1 MITEVNAWSIGLAMG
16 FMLMDIL
23 TGFIGSIITHTFSS
37 SKMRE
42 GLGHKMLLICIIAMA
57 IMLEIGGEH
66 IEGLGFTSV
75 TVPVVCVYII
85 IMEVGSVLEN
95 VCTAYP
101 ELKDSPLF
109 TLFKGKDSH
118 NAYH

>member
-1 MITEVNAWSIGLAMG
+1 MITEANTWSIGLAMG

-23 TGFIGSIITHTFSS
+23 TGLVGSVITHTFSS

-42 GLGHKMLLICIIAMA
+42 GLGHKVLLICIIAMTV
-57 IMLEIGGEH
+57 MLDIGGDH
-66 IEGLGFTSV
+66 IDGLGFTAV

-95 VCTAYP
+95 VCSAYP
-101 ELKDSPLF
+101 ELKGTPLF
-109 TLFKGKDSH
+109 MLFKNKEND
-118 NAYH
+118 ND

>member
-23 TGFIGSIITHTFSS
+23 TGFIGSVITHTFSS

-42 GLGHKMLLICIIAMA
+42 GLGHKVLLICIIAMTV
-57 IMLEIGGEH
+57 MLEIGVEH
-66 IEGLGFTSV
+66 IGGLGFASV

-101 ELKDSPLF
+101 ELKDTPLF
-109 TLFKGKDSH
+109 MLFQNKENSND
-118 NAYH
+118 

>member
-1 MITEVNAWSIGLAMG
+1 MITEVNEWSIGLAVG

-42 GLGHKMLLICIIAMA
+42 GLGHKVLLLCIIAMA
-57 IMLEIGGEH
+57 VMLEIGGEH
-66 IEGLGFTSV
+66 IEGLGFTAV

-85 IMEVGSVLEN
+85 VMEVGSVLEN
-95 VCTAYP
+95 ACSAYP
-101 ELKDSPLF
+101 ELKDTPLF
-109 TLFKGKDSH
+109 LLFKNKENTND
-118 NAYH
+118 

>member
-1 MITEVNAWSIGLAMG
+1 MITEVNTWSIGLAVG

-42 GLGHKMLLICIIAMA
+42 GLGHKALLLCIITMA
-57 IMLEIGGEH
+57 VMLEIGGEH
-66 IEGLGFTSV
+66 IEGLGFTAV

-85 IMEVGSVLEN
+85 VMEVGSVLEN

-101 ELKDSPLF
+101 ELRDTPLF
-109 TLFKGKDSH
+109 MLFKGKDSP
-118 NAYH
+118 NA

>member
-1 MITEVNAWSIGLAMG
+1 MITEVNAWSIGLAAG

-42 GLGHKMLLICIIAMA
+42 GLGHKALLLCVIAMA
-57 IMLEIGGEH
+57 VMLEIGGEH
-66 IEGLGFTSV
+66 IEGLGFAAV

-85 IMEVGSVLEN
+85 VMEVGSVLEN
-95 VCTAYP
+95 VCAAYP
-101 ELKDSPLF
+101 ELRDTPLF
-109 TLFKGKDSH
+109 MLFKNKE
-118 NAYH
+118 NAND

>member
-1 MITEVNAWSIGLAMG
+1 MITEANTWSIGLAMG

-23 TGFIGSIITHTFSS
+23 TGFIGSVITHTFSS

-42 GLGHKMLLICIIAMA
+42 GLGHKVLLICIIAMT

-66 IEGLGFTSV
+66 IGGLGFTAV

-85 IMEVGSVLEN
+85 VMEIGSVLEN
-95 VCTAYP
+95 VCAAYP
-101 ELKDSPLF
+101 ELRDTPLF
-109 TLFKGKDSH
+109 MLFKNKEND
-118 NAYH
+118 ND

>member
-1 MITEVNAWSIGLAMG
+1 MITEVNAWSIGLAVG

-42 GLGHKMLLICIIAMA
+42 GLGHKALLLCIIAMA
-57 IMLEIGGEH
+57 VMLEIGSTH
-66 IEGLGFTSV
+66 IDGLGFTAV

-85 IMEVGSVLEN
+85 VMEVGSVLEN
-95 VCTAYP
+95 ICSAYP
-101 ELKDSPLF
+101 ELRDTPLF
-109 TLFKGKDSH
+109 NLFKGKE
-118 NAYH
+118 NPNE

>member
-1 MITEVNAWSIGLAMG
+1 MITEANTWSIGLAMG

-23 TGFIGSIITHTFSS
+23 TGFIGSVITHTFSS

-42 GLGHKMLLICIIAMA
+42 GLGHKVLLICIIAMTV
-57 IMLEIGGEH
+57 MLDIGGDH

-85 IMEVGSVLEN
+85 VMEVGSVLEN
-95 VCTAYP
+95 VCAAYP
-101 ELKDSPLF
+101 ELKDTPLF
-109 TLFKGKDSH
+109 MIFQNKENGND
-118 NAYH
+118 

>member
-1 MITEVNAWSIGLAMG
+1 MINEANTWSIGLAMG

-23 TGFIGSIITHTFSS
+23 TGFIGSVITHTFSS

-42 GLGHKMLLICIIAMA
+42 GLGHKVLLICIIAMTV
-57 IMLEIGGEH
+57 MLEIGGEH
-66 IEGLGFTSV
+66 IGGLGFASI

-85 IMEVGSVLEN
+85 VMEVGSVLEN

-101 ELKDSPLF
+101 ELKETPIFMLF
-109 TLFKGKDSH
+109 QNKEDD
-118 NAYH
+118 ND

>member
-1 MITEVNAWSIGLAMG
+1 MGIAEANAWSIGLAMG

-23 TGFIGSIITHTFSS
+23 TGFIGSVITHTFSS

-42 GLGHKMLLICIIAMA
+42 GLGHKVLLICIMAMA
-57 IMLEIGGEH
+57 VMLEIGGEH

-95 VCTAYP
+95 VCAAYP
-101 ELKDSPLF
+101 ELKDTPLF
-109 TLFKGKDSH
+109 KLFKGKDSD
-118 NAYH
+118 NA